1 MKVVVQR
8 VSRASVAVD
17 GHVVGAIGTGFLLLV
32 GFARGD
38 SIAEV
43 MRAARKIALLR
54 VFSDD
59 SGKLNRNV
67 VEAGGAILSISQFT
81 LYGDVSDGNRPSFTK
96 ALAGSDAEPLF
107 DAFNF
112 ELSKTYGIHVETG
125 VFGAH
130 MAVSLENDGPVTILA
145 TFEPKETD

>member
-17 GHVVGAIGTGFLLLV
+17 GTVVGSIGKGYVLLV
-32 GFARGD
+32 GFAQGD
-38 SIAEV
+38 TIAEV

-54 VFSDD
+54 VFSDEA
-59 SGKLNRNV
+59 GRLNKNV
-67 VEAGGAILSISQFT
+67 TEAGGAILSISQFT
-81 LYGDVSDGNRPSFTK
+81 LYGDVSEGNRPSFTK
-96 ALAGSDAEPLF
+96 ALAGREAEPLF

-130 MAVSLENDGPVTILA
+130 MAVDLENDGPVTILA
-145 TFEPKETD
+145 AFEREGL